1 MCADESSS
9 RQQFHVAV
17 TAPDSSAVELLAAAS
32 GFSKQQLKKLMQSGA
47 VWLTQGKQTKRLRR
61 AKKALPAGTELH
73 LYYDQKVQQ
82 AEIVEPQLLADEG
95 DYSVWVKAC
104 GMMSQGSKWG
114 DQGTIARWAEQHLQP
129 QRPAFIVHR
138 LDRATRG
145 LILVAHSKKAV
156 RALTAM
162 FESRQLKKRYRAK
175 VLGDH
180 SCRAQPETITE
191 PIDGRHAVSHVSCV
205 AVDCLGHCS
214 IVDIDI
220 ETGRKHQIRRHLAG
234 VGLPIIGDRL
244 YGAGEGAG
252 KGVSEVLVDQPEQR
266 QQRDQSE
273 YKQEKQDLQ
282 LAATHL
288 AFVCPLTGQARD
300 YRLPAQYLPRLL
312 GGE

>member
-145 LILVAHSKKAV
+145 LILVAHSKSAA
-156 RALTAM
+156 RALSQL
-162 FESRQLKKRYRAK
+162 FEQHQLEKTYQII
-175 VLGDH
+175 VHGEH
-180 SCRAQPETITE
+180 QTRAQPETVE
-191 PIDGRHAVSHVSCV
+191 LAIDGKPARSHFSHLEYDKEHKLSLLEVK
-205 AVDCLGHCS
+205 
-214 IVDIDI
+214 I
-220 ETGRKHQIRRHLAG
+220 ESGRKHQIRIHAASI
-234 VGLPIIGDRL
+234 GLPVVGDRL
-244 YGAGEGAG
+244 HGNHEYDNQMIA
-252 KGVSEVLVDQPEQR
+252 EQ
-266 QQRDQSE
+266 QI
-273 YKQEKQDLQ
+273 DLQ
-282 LAATHL
+282 LCAVQL
-288 AFVCPLTGQARD
+288 EFICPLTQVKQNFT
-300 YRLPAQYLPRLL
+300 LPEELRPQLSKLS
-312 GGE
+312 

>member
-1 MCADESSS
+1 MSADDQAS
-9 RQQFHVAV
+9 RQQYHVAV
-17 TAPDSSAVELLAAAS
+17 TEPDSSAVELLSAATE
-32 GFSKQQLKKLMQSGA
+32 FSNQQLKKLMQSGA

-61 AKKALPAGTELH
+61 AKKPLPAGTELH
-73 LYYDQKVQQ
+73 LYYDKKVQQ
-82 AEIVEPQLLADEG
+82 AEVVEPQLLADEG
-95 DYSVWVKAC
+95 DYSVWVKPC

-156 RALTAM
+156 RGLTAM

-180 SCRAQPETITE
+180 RRHAQPQTITE
-191 PIDGRHAVSHVSCV
+191 SIDGRPAVSHVSCV
-205 AVDCLGHCS
+205 AVDLLGQYS

-234 VGLPIIGDRL
+234 SGFPIIGDRL
-244 YGAGEGAG
+244 YGAQQCLAD
-252 KGVSEVLVDQPEQR
+252 KLVDQP
-266 QQRDQSE
+266 
-273 YKQEKQDLQ
+273 DLQ
-282 LAATHL
+282 LAAMQLVFT
-288 AFVCPLTGQARD
+288 CPLTGQARN
-300 YRLPAQYLPRLL
+300 YQLPEQYWPRLSD
-312 GGE
+312 ESKPHKA